1 MTVLLSECLS
11 DREPS
16 LYFVQN
22 MLSNMLFIHGGKDD
36 FVPTDMVYEVYNVAN
51 CKKDLYIV
59 EQAGHAEAKDYDPDA
74 YWDKVFNFI
83 NKNIEI

>member
-1 MTVLLSECLS
+1 
-11 DREPS
+11 
-16 LYFVQN
+16 
-22 MLSNMLFIHGGKDD
+22 
-36 FVPTDMVYEVYNVAN
+36 MVYEVYNVAN

-83 NKNIEI
+83 NENIEI